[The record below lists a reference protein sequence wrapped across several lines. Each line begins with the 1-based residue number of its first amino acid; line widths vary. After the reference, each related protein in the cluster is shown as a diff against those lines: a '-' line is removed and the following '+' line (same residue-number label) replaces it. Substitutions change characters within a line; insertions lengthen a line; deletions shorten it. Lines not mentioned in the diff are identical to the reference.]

1 MPMDMNEKNTKKK
14 ALDLM
19 IVIGGKP
26 GKGKM
31 GKESEE
37 MDSEEMTDH
46 SGCKCPCCGAPC
58 SDCSDNEH
66 ESEDEDYE

>member
-1 MPMDMNEKNTKKK
+1 MNMPMDKKDKKK

-31 GKESEE
+31 GEDDEMESKN
-37 MDSEEMTDH
+37 H
-46 SGCKCPCCGAPC
+46 KGCKCPCCGAPC
-58 SDCSDNEH
+58 EDCMDEEH
-66 ESEDEDYE
+66 EDDMEESEKDEY

>member
-1 MPMDMNEKNTKKK
+1 MKMPMDMNEKNTKKK

-26 GKGKM
+26 GKDKKGE
-31 GKESEE
+31 ESEDME
-37 MDSEEMTDH
+37 SKDH

-58 SDCSDNEH
+58 AECSDDER

>member
-1 MPMDMNEKNTKKK
+1 MPMDMNDKNAKKK

-31 GKESEE
+31 DSDKEDYESGD
-37 MDSEEMTDH
+37 MKDH
-46 SGCKCPCCGAPC
+46 SGCKCPCCGEPC
-58 SDCSDNEH
+58 EYCSDNEH
-66 ESEDEDYE
+66 ESDEDAE